1 MSSHHGLKK
10 TGLHQRA
17 GVFAAFNKAQRV
29 SSAALLHWRQDLLP
43 MTVNAGAVMVSVA
56 LVAVAVTSTSVES

>member
-1 MSSHHGLKK
+1 MSPHHGLKK
-10 TGLHQRA
+10 TGPRQRA

-29 SSAALLHWRQDLLP
+29 SSAALLHWRQGLLT

-56 LVAVAVTSTSVES
+56 LVAVTSASVES